1 MSIDL
6 NFKLPYDF
14 APDSRVWIYQ
24 SNRVFS
30 PHEKNEINQMLKNF
44 VSEWTSHGARV
55 KGYATILFDHFVI
68 FIADE
73 SATGVSGCSTDSSVR
88 IVKEI
93 EKRFAMDLFNRQM
106 LATYKDGQIELIPIS
121 DLNDSIEKGKL
132 SIDDIYFNNT
142 VLSKKEL
149 EENWIINLKNSWL
162 SKKINLKVEN

>member
-6 NFKLPYDF
+6 NFQLPNDF

-24 SNRVFS
+24 SNRVFT
-30 PHEKNEINQMLKNF
+30 PHEKIEINQMLMNF

-55 KGYATILFDHFVI
+55 KGYAAILFDHFII
-68 FIADE
+68 FMADE

-93 EKRFAMDLFNRQM
+93 EKSYAMDLFNRQM
-106 LATYKDGQIELIPIS
+106 LAIYKHRQIELIPIS
-121 DLNDSIEKGKL
+121 DLNDAIEKGKI

-142 VLSKKEL
+142 ILSKKEL
-149 EENWIINLKNSWL
+149 EEKWIIELKNSWL